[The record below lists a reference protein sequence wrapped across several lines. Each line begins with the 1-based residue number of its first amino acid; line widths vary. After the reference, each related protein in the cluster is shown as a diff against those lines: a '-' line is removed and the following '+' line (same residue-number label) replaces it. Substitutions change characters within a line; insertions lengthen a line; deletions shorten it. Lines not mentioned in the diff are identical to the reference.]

1 MNKDIVEV
9 VLENTMGNAKYTSSD
24 IQKELLNVI
33 VNRVWQ
39 KIREEI
45 GDAKFCILVNKA
57 QDESKKEQMAIIMRF
72 LDCDG
77 FDRER
82 FFEVVNVKETNASTL
97 KKEKGNVLTRY
108 NLLVEDLRGQ
118 GYNGASNMRGA
129 WNELQALF
137 W

>member
-33 VNRVWQ
+33 VNR
-39 KIREEI
+39 IREEI

-72 LDCDG
+72 LDYDG

-82 FFEVVNVKETNASTL
+82 FFEVVDVKETNASTL

-108 NLLVEDLRGQ
+108 NLLVEDLRG
-118 GYNGASNMRGA
+118 
-129 WNELQALF
+129 
-137 W
+137 